1 MCSFFSYGFV
11 IMQSQ
16 VQRLTHRV
24 DQLKQEDLCNRE
36 VTHEREIH
44 SAMQISQSYED
55 LSLDT
60 ELLSCRDKSGRSMI
74 NTVNQSPSP
83 TSAFKHHLCN
93 AGKTSPLN
101 INTNSHSFL
110 STSGLSPRSTGNF
123 LVNHSSGKAFSPLNM
138 QPGSLMFTSCSNSNP
153 SDSTKFPTSS
163 KESTSPLFPTFGS
176 SSSGPFKNHLL
187 SSNSKMLPLNVQ
199 TNHIGG
205 TTPMLCSSPSPT
217 RGSNLPRQCFSPNF
231 NWKCSSPSPT
241 RKSFATRRS
250 LSPIAMRPS
259 SFTLKRKFDLDIGN
273 DEGPNMK
280 KTATQVFSQS
290 GIFGCTR
297 GTAPTSGLVLSHNS
311 DSNDKKDVTMSY
323 SIDSESD
330 KKEYVN
336 GEATGAGTIS
346 MVLDGEQ
353 NALKQDDMFNKDDN
367 PVTFN
372 KSSIQQNLTMLFS
385 DNQNVEKPNVTEN
398 LQTSQFTFRPVSN
411 DICDNEENMNTNNAV
426 NEN

>member
-1 MCSFFSYGFV
+1 MDIDTPSNSNLKRSNSAPIINDLSPNAVMNNTQLITLHTRDIQTFSFSSRTRRFSTSSSFSPHANST
-11 IMQSQ
+11 SQ

-60 ELLSCRDKSGRSMI
+60 ELLSCRDKS
-74 NTVNQSPSP
+74 
-83 TSAFKHHLCN
+83 
-93 AGKTSPLN
+93 
-101 INTNSHSFL
+101 
-110 STSGLSPRSTGNF
+110 
-123 LVNHSSGKAFSPLNM
+123 VNHSSGKAFSPLNM